1 MLGFLGFSRDSKEVP
16 IGILIG
22 IVIPSILTQPIE
34 FPYDDLGLGSEEAM
48 GSWITSRNQMKYQ
61 ILKFLG
67 AMHYS
72 WLVAW
77 FYEENSI
84 YEIISKETED
94 FSNWDYPL
102 TLGELMGAC
111 ERLLI
116 TLEMLGLRPWS
127 NYPLRF
133 LYV

>member
-34 FPYDDLGLGSEEAM
+34 FSYDDLGLGSEEAM

-72 WLVAW
+72 
-77 FYEENSI
+77 
-84 YEIISKETED
+84 
-94 FSNWDYPL
+94 
-102 TLGELMGAC
+102 
-111 ERLLI
+111 
-116 TLEMLGLRPWS
+116 
-127 NYPLRF
+127 
-133 LYV
+133 

>member
-16 IGILIG
+16 IDILIG

-67 AMHYS
+67 AMLYS
-72 WLVAW
+72 WLVVW
-77 FYEENSI
+77 FYQENSI

-102 TLGELMGAC
+102 TLGELMSAC

-133 LYV
+133 LYI

>member
-16 IGILIG
+16 IDILIG

-67 AMHYS
+67 AMLYS
-72 WLVAW
+72 WLVVW
-77 FYEENSI
+77 FYQENSI

-102 TLGELMGAC
+102 TLGELMGDF

-133 LYV
+133 LYI